1 MITNFSNIY
10 FLVPELDES
19 SLTNSINVAKDS
31 VNSIHNSKNNTFS
44 SNKMSNTT
52 KQTANTTATGS
63 RASRA
68 SQNELT
74 LPPIVEAQVSNIQNN
89 NSNAQNKK
97 SNSNIRVDSGIIHDY
112 NSENGGAGWTL
123 SPQGSD
129 NGVDKSNTPSSGAN
143 YKHTVITTV
152 EIVEN
157 PNSLKKNATSSTLN
171 SYGKS
176 SSIQSK
182 LTTATTNSSNNKK
195 FNLSATS
202 TSSSAANKPNAQAGH
217 LTAIASEQDYIESI
231 AKLHSIPDFS
241 ENHENTNLFK
251 SKAGSV
257 NNLAKQDEHAEDYV
271 NSHYYS
277 NVSNGNGSNY
287 YSVNGSTKPLERS
300 LTTYNINNR
309 GGANLNHFSS
319 NFQANPSSRNKSPFR
334 NKEFSDKF
342 NNSNTNLNTSFNT
355 PRGKPQQQNLARQNT
370 TLTDIKDFSPLVTR
384 RNSNLANNS
393 QTQIGKNSTNGQ
405 QQPVPKP
412 RRVEKRTNSLQRQST
427 FMPVNSNIDN
437 SFMSQNTSRQPAQ
450 PQPQQPQRQ
459 DNRSKF
465 TINTNPVNP
474 NEKSNE
480 NRPKT
485 GLNRQ
490 ANKNSNNTLI
500 NQSVNNNLNSSN
512 TLVKL
517 NSVNNNN
524 SIDLVQAKV
533 APAET
538 STSKNNNNTANTS
551 DNQNSNELNNLN
563 LIPLETLT
571 GINNETGL
579 NDYTVLR
586 ILKWLEDVESCA
598 NKIKPPSQLTWSN
611 NNNNAKFERHHS
623 NDMGRNFNN
632 EYYLSDYDSAD
643 DQIIEYNRIVDKTFH
658 IVHDED

>member
-1 MITNFSNIY
+1 
-10 FLVPELDES
+10 
-19 SLTNSINVAKDS
+19 
-31 VNSIHNSKNNTFS
+31 
-44 SNKMSNTT
+44 MSNA
-52 KQTANTTATGS
+52 KQTANTTTTGS

-89 NSNAQNKK
+89 NNNTQNKK

-129 NGVDKSNTPSSGAN
+129 NGVDKSNTPNSGAN

-241 ENHENTNLFK
+241 ENNNLFK
-251 SKAGSV
+251 NKAGSV
-257 NNLAKQDEHAEDYV
+257 NNLAKQEDHNEDYV

-309 GGANLNHFSS
+309 GGANLNHFSN
-319 NFQANPSSRNKSPFR
+319 NFQANQSSRNKSPFR

-355 PRGKPQQQNLARQNT
+355 PRAKPQQQNLPRQNT

-393 QTQIGKNSTNGQ
+393 QTQIGKNSMNGQQQ

-427 FMPVNSNIDN
+427 FIPVNSNIDN

-450 PQPQQPQRQ
+450 QQPQQQPQRQ

-500 NQSVNNNLNSSN
+500 NQSVNNNMNSNN

-538 STSKNNNNTANTS
+538 STSKNNNNNTANTS

-571 GINNETGL
+571 GINNDTGL
-579 NDYTVLR
+579 NDYTVMR